1 MQHDEIERTIYCTI
15 AKQFKVN
22 ETDIRPDWS
31 LVEDLGADSYA
42 LIELMVNLEE
52 AFQSGVP
59 DALEIKTVS
68 DIVNLVKNELQ
79 RVGKV

>member
-1 MQHDEIERTIYCTI
+1 MQQHEIEKIIYGAI

-22 ETDIRPDWS
+22 EADIRPDWS

-59 DALEIKTVS
+59 DALEIKTVG
-68 DIVNLVKNELQ
+68 DITNLVKNELE
-79 RVGKV
+79 KVEKA

>member
-1 MQHDEIERTIYCTI
+1 MQQHEIEKTIYGTI
-15 AKQFKVN
+15 AQQFKVN
-22 ETDIRPDWS
+22 EADIRPDWS

-59 DALEIKTVS
+59 DVLEIKTVG
-68 DIVNLVKNELQ
+68 DITNLVKNQLQ
-79 RVGKV
+79 KAEKV

>member
-1 MQHDEIERTIYCTI
+1 MQQQEIEKTIYRAI

-22 ETDIRPDWS
+22 EADIRPDWS

-59 DALEIKTVS
+59 DALEIKTVG
-68 DIVNLVKNELQ
+68 DIISLVKNELQ
-79 RVGKV
+79 KVEKV